1 MTFFFRHITTTE
13 IRFNF
18 LTQNLRHGTHRHSSR
33 HSDCRRRLPLR
44 SLHSPAALPRAIRQ
58 TQHLSQVKTTDFLS
72 PPRVDLISMQSSSSL
87 ISNSSTFIAVAVGTI
102 TLVALL
108 YKYIFRAPSP
118 AKSTPATSAQQDAPA
133 VAAANTAA
141 PPSHKAAPAA
151 ADAVAER
158 LLVSVKNSMTACCLS
173 CDCCTLAT
181 ASDVRRAIVF
191 H

>member
-1 MTFFFRHITTTE
+1 MVRT
-13 IRFNF
+13 
-18 LTQNLRHGTHRHSSR
+18 GTSSR

-72 PPRVDLISMQSSSSL
+72 PPRVDLISMQSSSSV
-87 ISNSSTFIAVAVGTI
+87 ISNSTHIIIAVAVGTI

-108 YKYIFRAPSP
+108 YKHIFRAPSP

-133 VAAANTAA
+133 VAAANTTA